1 MEGDTPPQSFEEY
14 IEELLKVAIQAGISY
29 SDFWEMTVGEISL
42 IVDAYNKKQVEDYKI
57 QLSLDYQLAA
67 NISHFMG
74 RVLNGKQIPSLQ
86 ETYPSLFSDE
96 NEVEQKEDKSL
107 AFALQKEQFLDYIYE
122 CKKMRGDKSK

>member
-1 MEGDTPPQSFEEY
+1 MEGEAPPQSFEEY

-29 SDFWEMTVGEISL
+29 SDFWEMTVGEVTL
-42 IVDAYNKKQVEDYKI
+42 IVEAYNKKQLEDYKI

-86 ETYPSLFSDE
+86 ETHPSLL
-96 NEVEQKEDKSL
+96 NEVEQKEIKSS
-107 AFALQKEQFLDYIYE
+107 AIQKELLIDFAIRHN
-122 CKKMRGDKSK
+122 KMRGDKSK

>member
-1 MEGDTPPQSFEEY
+1 MEGEAPPQSFEEY

-29 SDFWEMTVGEISL
+29 SDFWEMTVGEVTL
-42 IVDAYNKKQVEDYKI
+42 IVEAYNKKQLEDYKI

-86 ETYPSLFSDE
+86 ETYSSLL
-96 NEVEQKEDKSL
+96 NEVEQKEIKSS
-107 AFALQKEQFLDYIYE
+107 AIQKELLIDFAIRHN
-122 CKKMRGDKSK
+122 KMRGDKSK

>member
-1 MEGDTPPQSFEEY
+1 MEGEAPPQSFEEY

-29 SDFWEMTVGEISL
+29 SDFWEMTIGEISL

-86 ETYPSLFSDE
+86 ETYPSLL
-96 NEVEQKEDKSL
+96 NEVEQKEVKSS
-107 AFALQKEQFLDYIYE
+107 AIQKELLIDFAIRHN
-122 CKKMRGDKSK
+122 KMRGDKSK

>member
-1 MEGDTPPQSFEEY
+1 MEEETPPKSFEEY

-29 SDFWEMTVGEISL
+29 SDFWEMTVGEVTL
-42 IVDAYNKKQVEDYKI
+42 IVEAYNKKQEEEYKI

-67 NISHFMG
+67 NISYFVG

-86 ETYPSLFSDE
+86 KTYPSLF

-107 AFALQKEQFLDYIYE
+107 AFALQKEQFLDYVYE